1 MEPDLHGRVVL
12 ITGATSGIGKEAAR
26 QLSARGATVVVG
38 ARHATRG
45 KQVKGEMT
53 RAEGPEVQL

>member
-38 ARHATRG
+38 PGTKREANRSKAR
-45 KQVKGEMT
+45 
-53 RAEGPEVQL
+53 